1 MTPHRNALVL
11 LVVAAIAATTI
22 TPTFAKPNNGA
33 YARSGEAFKKQLYAE
48 FCAGVK
54 SDLDHA
60 EKEADKV
67 AGTKAAAPWAKRADD
82 AWKMGHDAG
91 CPWAA

>member
-1 MTPHRNALVL
+1 MTAHRTLL
-11 LVVAAIAATTI
+11 ILVVAALAMTSI
-22 TPTFAKPNNGA
+22 TPSFAKPNNGA

-48 FCAGVK
+48 YCAGVK

-60 EKEADKV
+60 EAEADKV
-67 AGTKAAAPWAKRADD
+67 AGTKAAEKWSKLADG

-91 CPWAA
+91 CSWAA